1 MDLTT
6 ELLVPSHVA
15 DLRHAARA
23 RRLAASVYRWRRLVL
38 GFLPLTEPCEPCG
51 RR

>member
-6 ELLVPSHVA
+6 ELLVPSHLA
-15 DLRHAARA
+15 DVRRAARA
-23 RRLAASVYRWRRLVL
+23 RRLAASVDRCRRWVL
-38 GFLPLTEPCEPCG
+38 GVLPITAPCEPVG